1 MHLKQPGFSYSACNS
16 FTKNKNRTQKFIQT
30 GNTNLFKYSIYKNDF
45 DKIDFQH

>member
-30 GNTNLFKYSIYKNDF
+30 GNRNLLKCSIY
-45 DKIDFQH
+45 